1 MNYNEIFNSF
11 YYGFGLLNIKTHIMA
26 AQLHN
31 LNINSAGKGDV
42 EKEKRPCSSP

>member
-31 LNINSAGKGDV
+31 LNINSDGKGDV
-42 EKEKRPCSSP
+42 EKEKGPCSSP